1 VDGVNCGRG
10 SFVFFNQSTMQ
21 TGPDTGFDTLKKAKA
36 AGYSGI
42 ADYRLAVQGAFERQL
57 VLRPISPVV

>member
-1 VDGVNCGRG
+1 MR
-10 SFVFFNQSTMQ
+10 

-42 ADYRLAVQGAFERQL
+42 ADYRLAVQGAFEWQL